1 MTSTALATL
10 GMKVS
15 DNDKAINVEFRKYMA
30 ELNRLLQFE
39 SATLFLVENE
49 TQTLKEIAHFGE
61 GIDFIN
67 KVHFSMGCGLSA
79 WVAQKGKRI
88 YLADIH
94 RGSRHGLNPIRS
106 YLSMPLE
113 LNNKIIGVLNLG
125 HLTPNAF
132 DAVNLDPVEHMLK
145 EIARKIY
152 NITYLNYLSYRRD
165 DSIGSAAT
173 VRVG

>member
-1 MTSTALATL
+1 MTSTTLPTL
-10 GMKVS
+10 GMRIS
-15 DNDKAINVEFRKYMA
+15 DNDNSINVEFRKYMA
-30 ELNRLLQFE
+30 ELNRQLQFE

-79 WVAQKGKRI
+79 WVAQKGKRV

-94 RGSRHGLNPIRS
+94 RGSRHGHNPIRS

-125 HLTPNAF
+125 HLIPNAF
-132 DAVNLDPVEHMLK
+132 EPANLDPVENMLK

-152 NITYLNYLSYRRD
+152 NISYLKYLSSRHD
-165 DSIGSAAT
+165 DSISST
-173 VRVG
+173 VVTVG